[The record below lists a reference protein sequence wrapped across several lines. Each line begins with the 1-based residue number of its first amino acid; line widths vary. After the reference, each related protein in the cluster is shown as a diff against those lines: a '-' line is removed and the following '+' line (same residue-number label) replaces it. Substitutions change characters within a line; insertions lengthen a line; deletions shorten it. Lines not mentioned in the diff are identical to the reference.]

1 MSVELRKQKRDDHLL
16 KRRNVP
22 IVDDSFDESDSEMKT
37 VFISSCMFLYRVLE
51 LL

>member
-22 IVDDSFDESDSEMKT
+22 ITEDSFDDSELEMKS
-37 VFISSCMFLYRVLE
+37 VS
-51 LL
+51 